1 MVKVG
6 AAVVGAAVVEVPG
19 GCYCGGGQLMDSM
32 IAVYKILTT
41 FIDCYAQH
49 SEDILCIRYRTCVDS
64 SWHTFTAPSVEEDG
78 TETSSGVDG
87 NCVITNI
94 TTIRVP
100 PQTTIGSCFT

>member
-1 MVKVG
+1 MVG
-6 AAVVGAAVVEVPG
+6 VVAELSRTISLSLSYRTISKQSKQ
-19 GCYCGGGQLMDSM
+19 CLQ
-32 IAVYKILTT
+32 ILTT
-41 FIDCYAQH
+41 FIDRYVQH
-49 SEDILCIRYRTCVDS
+49 SEDILCIRYHTCVDS

-100 PQTTIGSCFT
+100 PQTTIGSCFI